1 MKKNEGEKKVL
12 KMPVWRKHSKDMFCN
27 KFRSKEIL
35 DHEASYEILKLVKD
49 YMENELVEF
58 FTSVSER
65 RKVNKTDG
73 RCCSAGRLGS

>member
-12 KMPVWRKHSKDMFCN
+12 KMPVWRKHSFCN

-65 RKVNKTDG
+65 RKVKKTD
-73 RCCSAGRLGS
+73 